1 MPDILNVSFTMLSYT
16 DLAKG
21 TIFIM
26 DGEPW
31 KVLEVHF
38 LRMQQRKAVVQT
50 KIKNLINGK
59 IVDKN
64 FQPSDQLEE
73 TEMDKMKSRFLY
85 ENRDIFWFDEVG
97 NPKNRFSFL
106 RDTLG
111 NSADFLKPNIEVSA
125 IKFQDKI
132 ISIELPIKVDYKV
145 IEAPP
150 AVRGNTAAGGTK
162 IATIESGA
170 KISVPLF
177 VEEGEI
183 IRVNTQTCEY
193 EKRI

>member
-1 MPDILNVSFTMLSYT
+1 
-16 DLAKG
+16 
-21 TIFIM
+21 M

-31 KVLEVHF
+31 EVLEVHF

-64 FQPSDQLEE
+64 FQPSDKLEE

-85 ENRDIFWFDEVG
+85 VNRDVFWFDEVG
-97 NPKNRFSFL
+97 NPKNRFSFS

-111 NSADFLKPNIEVSA
+111 DSADFLKPNLEVSA

-132 ISIELPIKVDYKV
+132 ISIELPVKVDYKI

-162 IATIESGA
+162 VAIIESGA

-177 VEEGEI
+177 VEEGET
-183 IRVNTQTCEY
+183 IRVNTETATY
-193 EKRI
+193 ERRVE